1 MSAYVSLSEAARL
14 AGISRSTLYE
24 RIKKGEI
31 STTHS
36 HHGKP
41 TVQISELI
49 RVFGSALQLPDRL
62 VQANRTTSDRSVQFR
77 TGKSD
82 TFVQVSGE
90 FVQFPDSSAGQCS
103 DRSEQH
109 RTAKSDSLDRSEQRI
124 QALSAQVVQLE
135 AELAGLRL
143 VLAAKDEVIEAQR
156 SAQQRLDAQ
165 LEIAQVREKML
176 LLEGP
181 SKRSHP
187 FWKIFGK

>member
-1 MSAYVSLSEAARL
+1 MTAYVSLSEAARL

-31 STTHS
+31 STTRS

-49 RVFGSALQLPDRL
+49 RVFGDALQLPDGI
-62 VQANRTTSDRSVQFR
+62 VQFR

-82 TFVQVSGE
+82 TFVQV
-90 FVQFPDSSAGQCS
+90 PDTLAGQYP

-109 RTAKSDSLDRSEQRI
+109 RTAKSDSLDRSEQQVRT
-124 QALSAQVVQLE
+124 LSAQVVQLQ

-143 VLAAKDEVIEAQR
+143 VLAAKEEVIEAQR

-165 LEIAQVREKML
+165 LEIAQAREKML

-181 SKRSHP
+181 VKGRNS

>member
-1 MSAYVSLSEAARL
+1 MTAYVSLSEAARL

-24 RIKKGEI
+24 RIKKGEL
-31 STTHS
+31 STIRN

-41 TVQISELI
+41 MVQISELI
-49 RVFGSALQLPDRL
+49 RVFGDALQLPDTIEQ
-62 VQANRTTSDRSVQFR
+62 VRTV
-77 TGKSD
+77 KSD
-82 TFVQVSGE
+82 TFVQSPDE
-90 FVQFPDSSAGQCS
+90 FIQPPDTLAGQYS
-103 DRSEQH
+103 DRSEHH
-109 RTAKSDSLDRSEQRI
+109 RTTKSDSLDRSEQQVRT
-124 QALSAQVVQLE
+124 LSTQVVQLE

-181 SKRSHP
+181 TTRRHS

>member
-1 MSAYVSLSEAARL
+1 MTAYVSLSEAARL

-31 STTHS
+31 STTRS

-49 RVFGSALQLPDRL
+49 RVFGDALQLPDSIE
-62 VQANRTTSDRSVQFR
+62 QGRTA
-77 TGKSD
+77 KSD
-82 TFVQVSGE
+82 TFVQLPDG
-90 FVQFPDSSAGQCS
+90 FVQFPDRPAGQYS
-103 DRSEQH
+103 DRPEQH
-109 RTAKSDSLDRSEQRI
+109 RTGKSDSPDKSEQQIRT
-124 QALSAQVVQLE
+124 LSAQVVQLE

-143 VLAAKDEVIEAQR
+143 VLVAKDEVIEAQR

-165 LEIAQVREKML
+165 LEIAQAREKML

-181 SKRSHP
+181 TKGRNS

>member
-1 MSAYVSLSEAARL
+1 MFARFLPNLKMAWPAAY
-14 AGISRSTLYE
+14 
-24 RIKKGEI
+24 
-31 STTHS
+31 
-36 HHGKP
+36 
-41 TVQISELI
+41 
-49 RVFGSALQLPDRL
+49 
-62 VQANRTTSDRSVQFR
+62 
-77 TGKSD
+77 
-82 TFVQVSGE
+82 
-90 FVQFPDSSAGQCS
+90 GQYA

-109 RTAKSDSLDRSEQRI
+109 RTKKSDSLDRSEQQVRT
-124 QALSAQVVQLE
+124 LSAQVVQLE

-181 SKRSHP
+181 TTRRQS

>member
-24 RIKKGEI
+24 RIKKGEL
-31 STTHS
+31 STTLS
-36 HHGKP
+36 HLGKP
-41 TVQISELI
+41 TVQISDLI
-49 RVFGSALQLPDRL
+49 RVFGDALQLPDSV
-62 VQANRTTSDRSVQFR
+62 VQANRTASDRFVQVR

-82 TFVQVSGE
+82 TFVQVSDE

-109 RTAKSDSLDRSEQRI
+109 RTAKSDSLDRSEQQI

-181 SKRSHP
+181 SKRPHP